1 MLYQPTVLDIER
13 YVIVLVHIPKTGGSA
28 LSTPLFEHFGEDR
41 CFVTTSTDKVGKIQ
55 PSRIRK
61 LAWTTR
67 EALRKTLM
75 WARGGEPR
83 LSSFYSR
90 EQLERVIVFEGHY
103 ALGGEPRTSRKPI
116 YITSVRHPVDRFLSN
131 YYMAHDNRA
140 QWAPGTRDRH
150 PFWTYDL
157 DRFVD
162 YVYARRKWNDTNMQ
176 CRFLGGA
183 NRFEP
188 ARRAV
193 DDRIFLAAP
202 TNRLDD
208 CLELLQPV
216 LGLQPTVAPRSNVG
230 HARQGKA
237 PPSPETLAKIREM
250 TSEDQLL
257 FDYVSRVFD
266 NLHREVTGARVA

>member
-1 MLYQPTVLDIER
+1 
-13 YVIVLVHIPKTGGSA
+13 
-28 LSTPLFEHFGEDR
+28 
-41 CFVTTSTDKVGKIQ
+41 
-55 PSRIRK
+55 
-61 LAWTTR
+61 
-67 EALRKTLM
+67 
-75 WARGGEPR
+75 
-83 LSSFYSR
+83 
-90 EQLERVIVFEGHY
+90 
-103 ALGGEPRTSRKPI
+103 
-116 YITSVRHPVDRFLSN
+116 
-131 YYMAHDNRA
+131 
-140 QWAPGTRDRH
+140 
-150 PFWTYDL
+150 
-157 DRFVD
+157 
-162 YVYARRKWNDTNMQ
+162 MQ

-208 CLELLQPV
+208 CFELLQPV

-230 HARQGKA
+230 KVRQGKA